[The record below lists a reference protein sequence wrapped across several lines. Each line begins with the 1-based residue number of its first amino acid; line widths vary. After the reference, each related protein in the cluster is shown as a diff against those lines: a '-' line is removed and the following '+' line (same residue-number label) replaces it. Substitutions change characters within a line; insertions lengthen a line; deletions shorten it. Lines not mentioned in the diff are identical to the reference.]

1 MSVTGTWNLR
11 METPLGE
18 RTSELKVTSSGG
30 QLSGTQA
37 AEGASTEIFEGTEVA
52 DTVSWKV
59 SITNPMPL
67 TLAFKGTL
75 AGDKIT
81 GEVDSGAF
89 GAWPFEGKRA

>member
-1 MSVTGTWNLR
+1 MSATGTWNLR

-18 RTSELKVTSSGG
+18 RTSELKLASQGG
-30 QLSGTQA
+30 QLSGTQS

-59 SITNPMPL
+59 AISNPMPL
-67 TLAFKGTL
+67 TLAFKGTI
-75 AGDKIT
+75 AGDKMS

>member
-1 MSVTGTWNLR
+1 

-18 RTSELKVTSSGG
+18 RTSELTLKSEGG
-30 QLSGTQA
+30 QLTGTQA
-37 AEGASTEIFEGTEVA
+37 AEGASTEIFDGSEVA
-52 DTVSWKV
+52 DTVTWKV

-75 AGDKIT
+75 AGDTIT

-89 GAWPFEGKRA
+89 GSWPFEGKRA